1 MSEDIDDDAF
11 RWRPMTR
18 DDLADVARIAA
29 LVHPDYPEKDAV
41 FAERLEL
48 HPAGNLLLLDP
59 AGKAAGY
66 VVSHPWSFAA
76 APALD
81 SLLGALPARGDNYYI
96 HDIALLPAARG
107 RGAARKAVERLAA
120 LAKLQG
126 CARVSLV
133 AIAGTQAF
141 WERQG
146 FAVIARADLDEI
158 LKSYDASARYMS
170 RAV

>member
-1 MSEDIDDDAF
+1 MSEDIDIAAF
-11 RWRPMTR
+11 RWRLMTH

-29 LVHPDYPEKDAV
+29 LAHPDYPEKDAV
-41 FAERLEL
+41 FAERLKL
-48 HPAGNLLLLDP
+48 HAGGNLLLLDP
-59 AGKAAGY
+59 AGKTAGY
-66 VVSHPWSFAA
+66 AVSHPWPFAD

-96 HDIALLPAARG
+96 HDIALLPEARG
-107 RGAARKAVERLAA
+107 RGAARKAVERLTEH
-120 LAKLQG
+120 AKSEG
-126 CARVSLV
+126 FSRISLV

-146 FAVIARADLDEI
+146 FVVIARAELDET

-170 RAV
+170 RAL